1 MDKLI
6 NSAQLNERRQ
16 WLFIG
21 LAGMFI
27 TSAVTAEL
35 ISNKL
40 IDIPIE
46 FKFFGTEFGPFT
58 TIVGVL
64 PWPIVF
70 LLTDL
75 MNEFYG
81 SKAVR
86 RLSWITAGLIAFC
99 FLIVSLA
106 MSLPAKEI
114 PGSSLA
120 TDVEFTKVF
129 GQARMVIVGSIAA
142 FLFSQLLDVLL
153 FHWIKERTGNKF
165 IWLRSTGSTVFSQL
179 IDSYIVLY
187 VGFVLPGNMS
197 FSDYMSIAPTNYI
210 LKLIIAISLTPL
222 IYLGHYMVRKYLSVK
237 A

>member
-1 MDKLI
+1 M
-6 NSAQLNERRQ
+6 QLSESQVNERRQ

-27 TSAVTAEL
+27 TCAITAEL

-40 IDIPIE
+40 IEIPIE
-46 FKFFGTEFGPFT
+46 FNFFGNEFGPFT

-81 SKAVR
+81 NKAVK

-99 FLIVSLA
+99 FLIVTLA
-106 MSLPAKEI
+106 MEIPAKDI
-114 PGSSLA
+114 PGSTLA
-120 TDVEFTKVF
+120 TDIEFNKVF

-142 FLFSQLLDVLL
+142 FLFSQLLDVLV
-153 FHWIKERTGNKF
+153 FHWIKERTGNRF
-165 IWLRSTGSTVFSQL
+165 IWLRSTGSTVLSQL
-179 IDSYIVLY
+179 IDSYLVLY
-187 VGFVLPGNMS
+187 IGFVLPGNMS
-197 FSDYMSIAPTNYI
+197 FSDYMTIAPTNYI
-210 LKLIIAISLTPL
+210 LKLIIAVSLTPL
-222 IYLGHYMVRKYLSVK
+222 IYLGHYAVKRYLSVNN
-237 A
+237 